1 MDGIEAPAP
10 VGDSGNTNGDG
21 ARPLSRSRSNSG
33 VGGGGDHSPSRSRSA
48 KRGYV
53 RADAGTFLSCIARFF
68 FYIAPLH
75 RLVSFA

>member
-53 RADAGTFLSCIARFF
+53 RADAGTFLSLGFF
-68 FYIAPLH
+68 LH
-75 RLVSFA
+75 RSAPSLGFVVCVT